1 MSFAEI
7 ATTFLINRGY
17 EPYLCKDEVEARSLA
32 TSLPLEGKWPCL
44 FSSSNT
50 TGEKDFE
57 EFYTEN
63 ENLDMKRFENLG
75 VIKNEALFNE
85 DLLNNFEN
93 QVIKLKKDL
102 SWDKDDLVA
111 QFTQLIPEFR
121 HNEMNKYLDN
131 KM

>member
-1 MSFAEI
+1 
-7 ATTFLINRGY
+7 
-17 EPYLCKDEVEARSLA
+17 
-32 TSLPLEGKWPCL
+32 
-44 FSSSNT
+44 
-50 TGEKDFE
+50 
-57 EFYTEN
+57 
-63 ENLDMKRFENLG
+63 MKRFENLG